1 VEGAEIRR
9 LKALGSMSI
18 SRVGPKQL
26 AALAAALIFAVTIYC
41 GGARAGDVVFTEG
54 VSGTLNVPILSLKEA
69 RFKRVIKQE
78 YDFSCG
84 SAALATL
91 LSYHYE
97 MPIGETAVFTEM
109 FKVGDQARIEK
120 YGFSLLDMKEYL
132 AHHGIRADGFRL
144 SLDRLADLGV
154 PAITLIQT
162 QGYKHFVVV
171 KGVRAGRVLIGDPAR
186 GTRTVPYDEF
196 VNMWNGIAFVIR
208 DKASIGK
215 RYFNR
220 ADDWAVIAAAPFGTA
235 LARQSLSSFNV
246 NLRGALSHSF

>member
-1 VEGAEIRR
+1 
-9 LKALGSMSI
+9 MSI
-18 SRVGPKQL
+18 SRTSFNRL
-26 AALAAALIFAVTIYC
+26 AGAAAALFLYAALF
-41 GGARAGDVVFTEG
+41 GAPARAGEVVFTEG
-54 VSGTLNVPILSLKEA
+54 VAGTLNVPITSLKEA
-69 RFKRVIKQE
+69 RFKRVVKQE
-78 YDFSCG
+78 FDFSCG

-97 MPIGETAVFTEM
+97 MPISETAVFTEM

-132 AHHGIRADGFRL
+132 DHHDLRADGFRVT
-144 SLDRLADLGV
+144 LDRLAELGV

-186 GTRTVPYDEF
+186 GTRTVPYAEF
-196 VNMWNGIAFVIR
+196 VSMWNGIAFVIR

-220 ADDWAVIAAAPFGTA
+220 EEDWAVLAAAPFGTA
-235 LARQSLSSFNV
+235 LSRQTMSSFNV
-246 NLRGALSHSF
+246 NLRGALSHTF